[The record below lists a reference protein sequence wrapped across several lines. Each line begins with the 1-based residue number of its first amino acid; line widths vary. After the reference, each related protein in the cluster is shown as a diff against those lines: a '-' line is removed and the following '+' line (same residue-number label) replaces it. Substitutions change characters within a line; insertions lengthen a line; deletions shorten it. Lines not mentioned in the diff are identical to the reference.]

1 LWLAA
6 FLPLFAASVA
16 VADEVVFALRQPKG
30 PHWYENFGHAVTDV
44 NRTAYGAG
52 GRLCKLDLP
61 PERSPCPTSAPNRN
75 MSAK

>member
-1 LWLAA
+1 MAA
-6 FLPLFAASVA
+6 
-16 VADEVVFALRQPKG
+16 ADEVVFAVRQPKG

-61 PERSPCPTSAPNRN
+61 TGKVTMPNFRPEPEYVREMKR
-75 MSAK
+75 